1 MWDLF
6 NCYLS
11 GRHNYGMW
19 CEPGN
24 IFLRCLHCGKRSSG
38 WSIEPKMQA
47 PLPRQAVVAAQTP
60 SRSAVI
66 PFHRVVAR

>member
-6 NCYLS
+6 NCSLS

-19 CEPGN
+19 CEPGA

-38 WSIEPKMQA
+38 WSVEPKMQA
-47 PLPRQAVVAAQTP
+47 PLPRQAVVTTPAP
-60 SRSAVI
+60 SRPAVI
-66 PFHRVVAR
+66 PFHRVGAR